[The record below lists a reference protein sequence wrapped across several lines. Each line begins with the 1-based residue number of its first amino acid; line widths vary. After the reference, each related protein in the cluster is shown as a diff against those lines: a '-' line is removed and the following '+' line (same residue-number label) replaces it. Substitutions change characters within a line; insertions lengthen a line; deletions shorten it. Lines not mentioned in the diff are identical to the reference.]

1 MGWPVESLVAKKAC
15 NLSLRPPPPSQL
27 QLSNPLP
34 NSPGAPTH
42 LGQPHGQLSW
52 STLAQCKVL
61 KYDLSSTLSAE
72 KRLFRSFRQMQSLAC
87 LHQSFHN
94 LLHNFPLVSTL
105 HAAQLLH
112 HSPLR
117 RKWSHLEF
125 VTQPQVQSTL
135 FPNVLTSISKA
146 LCKSGTSNRGS

>member
-61 KYDLSSTLSAE
+61 KYELSSTLSLSGEEALQ
-72 KRLFRSFRQMQSLAC
+72 KFQTDASLWPAC
-87 LHQSFHN
+87 TN
-94 LLHNFPLVSTL
+94 LSIICCTISLSTI

>member
-61 KYDLSSTLSAE
+61 KYEVSSTLSLSGEEALQ
-72 KRLFRSFRQMQSLAC
+72 KFQTDAVFGLLAPI
-87 LHQSFHN
+87 
-94 LLHNFPLVSTL
+94 FP
-105 HAAQLLH
+105 
-112 HSPLR
+112 
-117 RKWSHLEF
+117 
-125 VTQPQVQSTL
+125 
-135 FPNVLTSISKA
+135 
-146 LCKSGTSNRGS
+146 